1 MQVRRPPWPPELW
14 GGWGVSVFLS
24 ATKPRSGEGSS
35 PAHRARLP
43 GPLLANGALTG
54 LTPACGG
61 GWASRGLSSARQVS
75 SGPHVLQWC
84 VMRDWNRLASPSPFT
99 WARG

>member
-1 MQVRRPPWPPELW
+1 MQVRQTPWPPELW

-24 ATKPRSGEGSS
+24 F

-43 GPLLANGALTG
+43 GPLPANGALTG

-61 GWASRGLSSARQVS
+61 GGASRCLSSARQVS
-75 SGPHVLQWC
+75 AGPHVPERC
-84 VMRDWNRLASPSPFT
+84 MMHDWNRLASPGSFT
-99 WARG
+99 WAHG